1 MWILVINLDFFYVNC
16 GNILYDNTDYFFM
29 LLNEDFVYIY
39 GNDSSR
45 DSVLSSEG
53 PHIALAP
60 L

>member
-1 MWILVINLDFFYVNC
+1 MNLDFFYVNC
-16 GNILYDNTDYFFM
+16 GNIFM
-29 LLNEDFVYIY
+29 ITLFIFLLLNEDFVYIY

>member
-1 MWILVINLDFFYVNC
+1 MNLDFFYVNC
-16 GNILYDNTDYFFM
+16 GNIFYDNTDHFFM